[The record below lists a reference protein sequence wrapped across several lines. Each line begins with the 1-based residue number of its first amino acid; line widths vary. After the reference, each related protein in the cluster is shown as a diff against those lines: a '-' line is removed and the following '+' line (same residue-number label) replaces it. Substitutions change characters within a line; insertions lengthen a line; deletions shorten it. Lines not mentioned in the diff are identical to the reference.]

1 MTMKKSYLIITAFLL
16 FLISAC
22 TTVPKKEEAY
32 PGQINKTMSVE
43 EQRKRGLEKFNEILT
58 VRQSLRYRKDALP
71 EMENLYLELID
82 KYPDAPIAQESYW
95 KLVESYVKDYSPPR
109 YDEAEELYTRL
120 VRDYPQSFFRKMV
133 ERTLGVRLRINKEWE
148 RLLRISTP
156 AYREYIEKGTKPL
169 PLMIFSYAESNF
181 WLGNYEES
189 EKAFKVLIEEF
200 PRQSESRLPEARIK
214 YIRSKK

>member
-1 MTMKKSYLIITAFLL
+1 MKTSYLIITAFLL
-16 FLISAC
+16 LFISAC
-22 TTVPKKEEAY
+22 ATAPKKEEAY

-43 EQRKRGLEKFNEILT
+43 EQRKKGLEKFDEILT
-58 VRQSLRYRKDALP
+58 VRQSLRYRQDALP
-71 EMENLYLELID
+71 GMEKLYLELID
-82 KYPDAPIAQESYW
+82 QYPDAPIAQESYW

-120 VRDYPQSFFRKMV
+120 VRDYPQSFFKKMV
-133 ERTLGVRLRINKEWE
+133 ERTLGVRLRISKEWE

-200 PRQSESRLPEARIK
+200 PRRSESRLPEARIK